1 MRGQILRL
9 TIALVLGIG
18 LVGPALHFARAQDS
32 GSIAIGDTVSVDTDG
47 VNIRKTASTSGEIIT
62 TVNAGTTLEILD
74 GPTDAGGYTWWMG
87 VVLNADS
94 VDQGIT
100 GWVVEDFLTVED
112 VSATPTPGTGT
123 TPTPGNTPTPKPGVT
138 PTATPTPGGGEVTFD
153 TATWV
158 IVVDGP
164 VNLRKN
170 PGLSG
175 AVVRALGTDESASV
189 VNPSELTD
197 RDGYSW
203 INVKTRENETGWL
216 ATDFL
221 DPLADD
227 PCANNACQPVEHQ
240 DLLDADAVVVVDGPL
255 NVRSSAAA
263 DGTIL
268 DTVATGAVL
277 NTAAKGEIKT
287 AGGYD
292 WLKVDYNGQDGWVA
306 VDFVSVSTDTCDVSP
321 CFPEPSTGDD
331 PFAGALGV
339 RVVDGPLNVRDI
351 AGLGGTA
358 FAVLDTGAEVPVDT
372 RAVVTD
378 ADQYTWIRV
387 VTSAGTGWVATDFVE
402 PLNYAPD
409 VDGADGGFATAE
421 GVEVVDG
428 PVNVRSDPSLSGEI
442 NSVQDTGL
450 QFSRVA
456 GSDLVQADGYTWINI
471 MNLGGVR
478 GWMATDFLSPIAD
491 MPCTDGA
498 CYPTEL
504 DPFFGATGAFVT
516 DGPLNLRSEPG
527 TNSPIAMTLED
538 GDFLTIESVID
549 SNPYEAD
556 GYLWIQVT
564 PAGTN
569 LTGFVAIDFV
579 TPAE

>member
-9 TIALVLGIG
+9 TIALLLGIG
-18 LVGPALHFARAQDS
+18 LVGPGLHFVQAQDS

-47 VNIRKTASTSGEIIT
+47 VNIRKTASTGGEIIT

-112 VSATPTPGTGT
+112 VASTPTPGTGN
-123 TPTPGNTPTPKPGVT
+123 TPTPGTGNTPTPQPSA
-138 PTATPTPGGGEVTFD
+138 TATPTPGGGVTFD
-153 TATWV
+153 NATWV

-197 RDGYSW
+197 RDGYTW
-203 INVKTRENETGWL
+203 INVKSRENETGWL

-221 DPLADD
+221 DPLAAD

-240 DLLDADAVVVVDGPL
+240 DLLDADAVVVIDGPL

-263 DGTIL
+263 NGTIL
-268 DTVATGAVL
+268 DTIATGAVV
-277 NTAAKGEIKT
+277 NTATDSEIKT

-306 VDFVSVSTDTCDVSP
+306 VDFISVSTETCDVSP
-321 CFPEPSTGDD
+321 CFPDTSSGDD

-339 RVVDGPLNVRDI
+339 RVTDGPLNVRDI
-351 AGLGGTA
+351 AGLGGTVIG
-358 FAVLDTGAEVPVDT
+358 VLDTVAEVPVDT
-372 RAVVTD
+372 RAIVTD

-387 VTSAGTGWVATDFVE
+387 VTSAGTGWVATDFIE

-409 VDGADGGFATAE
+409 VEGADGGFATAE
-421 GVEVVDG
+421 GVEVIDG

-442 NSVQDTGL
+442 SSVQDTGM
-450 QFSRVA
+450 QFNKVG

-491 MPCTDGA
+491 MPCGDGA
-498 CYPTEL
+498 CYPAEL
-504 DPFFGATGAFVT
+504 DAFFGATGAIVT

-527 TNSPIAMTLED
+527 TNSPILMTLED

-556 GYLWIQVT
+556 GYLWVQVT